1 MLTICHRSAKI
12 WRWIGICWD
21 ILLKH
26 PYIWRIALCIH
37 ICKIFVTQ
45 KPIILTRRA
54 ETSAGSYLR
63 RCRICLHLAGT
74 TSPSRTSDGTLPPKR
89 PSDLTLDEAHMAPP
103 GVCDCSQKWGLLK
116 IRGGLKQINI
126 HQSVISS
133 YPRAKRQNK
142 IMLRVWYLSKSSSRD
157 SFLINLLSEN
167 IGIAMKNSTS
177 SRELQFPAPPLR
189 KWKGW
194 G

>member
-1 MLTICHRSAKI
+1 M
-12 WRWIGICWD
+12 
-21 ILLKH
+21 
-26 PYIWRIALCIH
+26 
-37 ICKIFVTQ
+37 TQ

-126 HQSVISS
+126 HQSVIPS

-142 IMLRVWYLSKSSSRD
+142 INAEGLKSSSRD

-177 SRELQFPAPPLR
+177 SRELQFPALPLR
-189 KWKGW
+189 K
-194 G
+194 